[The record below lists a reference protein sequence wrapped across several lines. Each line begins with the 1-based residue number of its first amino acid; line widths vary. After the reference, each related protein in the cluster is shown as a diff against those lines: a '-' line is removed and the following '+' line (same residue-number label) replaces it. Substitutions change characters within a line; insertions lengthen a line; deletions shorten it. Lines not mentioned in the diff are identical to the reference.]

1 MDVSKINYSI
11 AKDIGFIMEA
21 EGITLEEVSLLTSIS
36 RTTLYEIIDKN
47 YTIDSVYE
55 KFYSYVYNLKYRLN
69 SVKEDLLK
77 ETNKH
82 IVLFHGS
89 KFGLKEVCVNGARST
104 CDFGNGFYLGETY
117 DQALSFVCENEK
129 SSVYSFIFDLNG
141 LNVKMFDCS
150 LEWMIAICYYR
161 GTIKEF
167 EDSELVKSVINKVKS
182 ADVII
187 APIADNRMFYI
198 MSLFA
203 AGEINA
209 EVALHSLSASKLGLQ
224 YIIKTEKAIKK
235 LNIIEKYYLCKEE
248 KIDCQERLNARSLEI
263 DTKLKMAK
271 REFREGLFIE
281 ELLK

>member
-1 MDVSKINYSI
+1 MDISKINYNI
-11 AKDIGFIMEA
+11 AKDIEFIMEA
-21 EGITLEEVSLLTSIS
+21 EKIAIDELSLLTSIS
-36 RTTLYEIIDKN
+36 RTTLYEIMKTN
-47 YTIDSVYE
+47 VTIDSVYE
-55 KFYSYVYNLKYRLN
+55 KFYSYVYKSNYRLN

-77 ETNKH
+77 ETNKQL
-82 IVLFHGS
+82 ILFHGS
-89 KFGLKEVCVNGARST
+89 KFGLKEINIAGARST
-104 CDFGNGFYLGETY
+104 CDFGKGFYLGETY

-129 SSVYSFIFDLNG
+129 SSVYSFIIDLNN
-141 LNVKMFDCS
+141 LKVKKLDCS
-150 LEWMIAICYYR
+150 MEWIIAICYYR

-167 EDSELVKSVINKVKS
+167 ENCELVKSIINDVES

-209 EVALHSLSASKLGLQ
+209 KVALHSLSASKLGLQ
-224 YIIKTEKAIKK
+224 YIIKKEKVMEK
-235 LNIIEKYYLCKEE
+235 LKIVEKYYLCKEE
-248 KIDCQERLNARSLEI
+248 KLDCQERLNTRSLEI

-271 REFREGLFIE
+271 REFREGLYIE